1 MEILS
6 GLSQRL
12 QQLMRTLSLNY
23 SDLSQLYQAE
33 QQLTALGEVL
43 QRLELKHLSQ
53 LDTLRTLMHN
63 SAVRLENSH
72 DASEPGVVIQHPAVA
87 TGTFNHAAP
96 ENPVTTKT
104 DPVRWVYVAQPEPQS
119 NIDVVAAL
127 PEPVKPGIFAAGMCT
142 MLVAGAAA
150 VWGWQ
155 HFNQPDPQEQQ
166 LLATLAPLPAM
177 LTPAQRDAARQLTSP
192 ESFIE
197 ATQQQLTRLD
207 ALPLTGILLTAG
219 SLWSRRRLC
228 GRSRLSPW
236 RYSGSNSLTSAL
248 CRQKTWRAGIKG

>member
-127 PEPVKPGIFAAGMCT
+127 PEPVKPRVFCGGHVHHAGGRRGRSMGLAAFQPARS
-142 MLVAGAAA
+142 AGAATSGNPCA
-150 VWGWQ
+150 ITCNADACTARCGAAA
-155 HFNQPDPQEQQ
+155 PDV
-166 LLATLAPLPAM
+166 
-177 LTPAQRDAARQLTSP
+177 
-192 ESFIE
+192 
-197 ATQQQLTRLD
+197 TRVL
-207 ALPLTGILLTAG
+207 
-219 SLWSRRRLC
+219 
-228 GRSRLSPW
+228 
-236 RYSGSNSLTSAL
+236 Y
-248 CRQKTWRAGIKG
+248 

>member
-1 MEILS
+1 M
-6 GLSQRL
+6 
-12 QQLMRTLSLNY
+12 
-23 SDLSQLYQAE
+23 
-33 QQLTALGEVL
+33 L

-127 PEPVKPGIFAAGMCT
+127 PEPVKPRVFLRRACAPC
-142 MLVAGAAA
+142 
-150 VWGWQ
+150 WWQ
-155 HFNQPDPQEQQ
+155 ARPQYGVGSISTSQIRRSSNFWQPLRHYLQ
-166 LLATLAPLPAM
+166 
-177 LTPAQRDAARQLTSP
+177 
-192 ESFIE
+192 
-197 ATQQQLTRLD
+197 
-207 ALPLTGILLTAG
+207 
-219 SLWSRRRLC
+219 C
-228 GRSRLSPW
+228 
-236 RYSGSNSLTSAL
+236 
-248 CRQKTWRAGIKG
+248 

>member
-1 MEILS
+1 MKTKMRLSTWLIILLVAAVGGILIWTVNPFIHLRTTENKLTASLAIAGLCLLILLCDDLFVRLWRWLVPGLNEGLAILEALISHQWGTLWPQPVHTRMEILS

-72 DASEPGVVIQHPAVA
+72 DASEPGVVIQHPSVA

-96 ENPVTTKT
+96 ESPVTAKT
-104 DPVRWVYVAQPEPQS
+104 DP
-119 NIDVVAAL
+119 
-127 PEPVKPGIFAAGMCT
+127 
-142 MLVAGAAA
+142 
-150 VWGWQ
+150 
-155 HFNQPDPQEQQ
+155 
-166 LLATLAPLPAM
+166 
-177 LTPAQRDAARQLTSP
+177 
-192 ESFIE
+192 
-197 ATQQQLTRLD
+197 
-207 ALPLTGILLTAG
+207 
-219 SLWSRRRLC
+219 
-228 GRSRLSPW
+228 LS
-236 RYSGSNSLTSAL
+236 
-248 CRQKTWRAGIKG
+248 